1 MSKIL
6 ELQLQHQSFQWI
18 FSEYWSQWIFSEY
31 WFQWIFNE
39 YWFPLGLTG
48 LISLR
53 FKGLSRVSSNSTNQ
67 KHLIHK
73 EKKRKKKASNPWHS
87 ASFMVELSHLY
98 MTTWKTIALT
108 IWTSVSQ
115 VMSLLFNML
124 SKFVIA
130 FLPRSKWFLISWLQS
145 LSAVILKPKKVK
157 FVTVS
162 TFSPSICHEIMGP
175 DAVIFVFECRVLS

>member
-1 MSKIL
+1 MQSNHLIVCHFLLLLSSIFPTFRVFSNPVGSLYQVSKIL
-6 ELQLQHQSFQWI
+6 ELQLQHQSF
-18 FSEYWSQWIFSEY
+18 QWIFSEY

-130 FLPRSKWFLISWLQS
+130 FLPRSKCLLIAWLQ
-145 LSAVILKPKKVK
+145 
-157 FVTVS
+157 
-162 TFSPSICHEIMGP
+162 
-175 DAVIFVFECRVLS
+175 